1 MIKIWNFI
9 RKKLGILSSKEK
21 LLEQTKKEML
31 SQQSHFMG
39 MMIDSFVTDQYMA
52 KHGLNQSGPIL
63 GQTGLIHPLNPTIPD
78 SVLKKE
84 KLRPRSIFDDW
95 EVTQDSG

>member
-39 MMIDSFVTDQYMA
+39 MMIDSFGVDKTL
-52 KHGLNQSGPIL
+52 GGNPI
-63 GQTGLIHPLNPTIPD
+63 INPTIPD